1 MAADDAAHARAEGE
15 DQEQRDRVAAAVAAA
30 RTFTLDPPPVGW
42 KWGAQPQMLR
52 LNADGATTA
61 DKALT
66 KVLKERQSGLGAPPE
81 G

>member
-1 MAADDAAHARAEGE
+1 
-15 DQEQRDRVAAAVAAA
+15 
-30 RTFTLDPPPVGW
+30 
-42 KWGAQPQMLR
+42 MLR